1 LEPWARGP
9 GRTARRATQ
18 TRTSAVGATPK
29 SASRFPG
36 SGTGRRTA
44 RTPLTRCQE
53 NEHRCRCGFPRC
65 IDSEKVKDGV
75 RDCLDGSDEDK
86 EKGKAYKCPS
96 DSSLQ
101 DLMAMERRRRSDS
114 ERRRGSRHSGL
125 MTYTVGSDAQATAEE
140 TAALIQPTGLMAT
153 LTHSEVHGEQT
164 TIYTTDIRRQFVDG
178 TYTQV
183 LSTHSSVLELA
194 PSLNEV
200 EGAFHQ
206 RARQRHQTT
215 HGVESFGSL
224 SSGKIFQTAV
234 NELAS
239 AVTTGVH
246 ATRTHQASLL
256 RSISG
261 DKSTTVL
268 GLNIKSGHVGSLDQ
282 HQDSEVPVITVTGTE
297 GLLVQGTGTEQMT
310 YKVFT
315 GTYVNNEGDD
325 WKTYMFFFGN
335 RQLPVEATPSLPDEH
350 RKSEQFDIRS
360 GNQKGVVLDISHK
373 IGVILPSQTVTTIQ
387 PTEAPRSESLIF
399 GSGNADDGELMTGML
414 IEGSEPI
421 SIEGMTSTRVAT
433 PSTMQVTLDPVPAQ
447 SQRDVVRVA
456 KKATPTLYR
465 HGRKFQPT
473 ATGRKIAPMDGSTI
487 ITDKFFLPQHLGLYT
502 TSPISGASK
511 TADEFFDDADHDY
524 DVPERVSEEPVVMV
538 RMRPPLNHRPLAD
551 FRPELLTP
559 SPVKDIRPTK
569 TVGSHH
575 DDYADEVGDVFA
587 TDAAYVFNRDGQ
599 HHEQSVEKQKT
610 RVTLFGFVDFTTSI
624 SGTEVVFQ
632 PAATGVSY
640 DFGNTQFP
648 QPQEVYN
655 PFNIPTQ
662 KKPDESV
669 LSSKQKDTSYGTATR
684 EFVSKMSMLTST
696 FKGGV
701 EMQSTMFTSTIPM
714 PLKSRAPKYDS
725 YIPDEQQ
732 DTISGITPKPV
743 AENEEEVEHDE
754 PSFEF
759 ATPSY
764 LFSSP
769 EPSDVA
775 SEYMMESVTETV
787 KSSKEELLPV
797 SDSETVMV
805 SMIEGSKTEDFTSS
819 PTEILRP
826 TPKLKRKKTYKTGL
840 VSSITGTVVH
850 GDMTTE
856 WTTLI
861 IGTLIGGRYA
871 HVIQSTSSI
880 FYTQTKTD
888 TLEELTTTE
897 IPTPPPGLILPGDIQ
912 IEGLSDQ
919 PVTEPNIQ
927 PKTNPPAV
935 TAPEPQPETDPPP
948 VTEAD
953 FRSKTEPPPVT
964 EGTTEE
970 SSEYSQGSLDVYSI
984 TSNFAI
990 PLINQSRVIEESY
1003 ETALSGQDQPSVV
1016 ALSDGLFLSTLVPT
1030 IESSSAP
1037 ASSTQNVQLLTD
1049 GFILPGFQSSDKYE
1063 PSSSTSSSD
1072 GDGQRIITMGF
1083 ILPGADPVKQF
1094 EDDLVPSDDVKVL
1107 TDGFLLPGHDVLP
1120 SSEHLVSKSTLQGR
1134 IAESVT
1140 SPLEQTTTVTS
1151 YPITH
1156 FSTFTY
1162 YTTMHQ
1168 DGSDIVSSREATT
1181 SKVFKNNDQYELAR
1195 LLGTETASLESSML
1209 PLDPTSTAGVTTLM
1223 TAYTYFS
1230 TFMSDGSMIISSSQ
1244 KTLSDILTPTENY
1257 DADVPTISPS
1267 VVTRPTTLFTTYTYY
1282 TTITS
1287 DGSTVVSSRE
1297 EVISN
1302 VATPGPKGT
1311 TAHQTEETPD
1321 LSPVAAPTT
1330 YFTTYTYLT
1339 TLFKDGTSSVTSN
1352 LETVSNVAHGST
1364 KDLNEARN
1372 GNPEKL
1378 TPTSTTP
1385 VTTFYTTYTY
1395 LTTLLKD
1402 GTSVVSSREEVV
1414 SNIMKGTE
1422 TSPDVSSSLQPRS
1435 KPDDREVKPTEPLSL
1450 STYLTTYTY
1459 YTTFVRGGTTTIR
1472 NRTQVVSK
1480 VKTMSAA
1487 TETELITTPV
1497 VSTYYTTYTY
1507 FTTVNRGG
1515 TKSVKSRESVKTNV
1529 VTKYPKTDF
1538 SSSTPPLE
1546 LVTSYTTIL
1555 SPVTVYRDG
1564 TPRVSFI
1571 SRTSAIVKTP
1581 GHTPT
1586 TLASTTSA
1594 QSIQPTE
1601 SSKMQMMYTTYTYY
1615 TTLYDDDKP
1624 VVSSRE
1630 ETVTNI
1636 ISPTEG
1642 APHGDETPRNEESST
1657 IVRTYYTTYTYFTTF
1672 ETEGTPTVT
1681 SREEVVTNYVTM
1693 TPHDIITGVSPTSAS
1708 QEVQPTSSVS
1718 SNETPPLFGSLPSDF
1733 DFRKLL
1739 HNVPVTHYTTYTY
1752 YTTFYKD
1759 ESTILSS
1766 RTEVVSNVVTPTHS
1780 SETSTTTGTTTGT
1793 TKTPAAP
1800 PSSTSTPSTPKFTAK
1815 STKTSRTRSTP
1826 SLPNFLR
1833 TAALGAPLIVIR
1845 NRRDTEDEVE
1855 AAEAANIEIYATPV
1869 TYYTTYTYFTTYL
1882 KPDGNTAVSSSIHVV
1897 SSILH
1902 PDQRVRP
1909 TRTTYHDEIHG
1920 TDPVNIY
1927 PSHRGAK
1934 GCIRCSLDVRAVY
1947 VTHTDYITEFERGR
1961 PVTSTRYV
1969 TLTNYV
1975 TVTPGQTV
1983 YEHNPQTQLAVPGC
1997 RHCKQDPQY
2006 TTYTYFTTRL
2016 LEGRP
2021 VTSTRYETVTNYV
2034 TVTVTEQP
2042 IHQRIRPT
2050 EAHRPIAIYPTTVR
2064 DTIYTTYTYFT
2075 TSIIRGRPTVS
2086 TRYETLTN
2094 YVTVTVADRPHE
2106 HRVRPTDTYR
2116 PVVIRPTAVRDT
2128 VYTTYTY
2135 FTTRLV
2141 RGRPIVSTRYDT
2153 VTDYVTVTVTERE
2166 RIRPTQ
2172 VHRPIYPTRHG
2183 QEPYHT
2189 AYTTYTYYTTRY
2201 LDGRPVVNTRYETI
2215 TNVATVTITEN
2226 ATPEF
2231 GHQVRPTQS
2240 GPYRTY
2246 HTTYTYFQ
2254 TRFIDGTAIVNTR
2267 KETITNT
2274 VLGALCRSCP
2284 AGQQQVLET
2293 RPYVEP
2299 HRQTVITRTVAL
2311 SHDIQ
2316 PTPTT
2321 YYTTYTYFTTLL
2333 EAGRPVV
2340 QTRYE
2345 TYTDIVSGLVLP
2357 TRAIVAPAQPNEDFR
2372 QDQVQLTQDIQQ
2384 VQLPVAQNVSP
2395 ARRRRWSQE
2404 DNGLKESDVVSGG
2417 LELNEEAEV
2426 TSRFQVSRV
2435 QRGLS
2440 RDVDVDQARPGRKML
2455 SHGRFPR
2462 SPLRD
2467 GTPATFAHL
2476 RHNANSVKG
2485 PRRPPQRFLP
2495 KSAASPVFLPD
2506 TRVFLLPL
2514 QPSLPSQPPQPS
2526 PVAFTPSVYYRQAGQ
2541 NENDYEA
2548 LRRTAKVEP
2557 SFLAT
2562 PSPQTFY
2569 TTFSYFTTVLSDGKP
2584 SISTR
2589 LETIT
2594 NVFTN
2599 VILPTRAVTV
2609 RPHKGT
2615 SVPRETQG
2623 NFLRDSLEENVAVI
2637 HRPQMPP
2644 SRKLLSLTDTEK
2656 EHSLEDQFIVTDE
2669 ELASAH
2675 RHKFGLVPRSAGS
2688 DPNPSPA
2695 DKTKEY
2701 PTGLIQSVEA
2711 RAIRNGATTV
2721 YATEVYGT
2729 FINGAYA
2736 QVVSTAVRV
2745 FSNSPNGL
2753 GESAKSSTKQVIIDK
2768 SHTPTSAAQQSHN
2781 TGLISS
2787 FSNTVIHDRTT
2798 TAYTTNI
2805 YGTYIRGMYAHVA
2818 QTTSTV
2824 IKPQSTQ
2831 SSSSITENPQYKT
2844 GLLSSLVNTEIHD
2857 ATTTIWKT
2865 QVYGTLIN
2873 GFYAHVASTVS
2884 EVVKPTR
2891 TTFVQSSSTH
2901 SPVYVAP
2908 SRSESTGQSSKS
2920 KSYTTGLLTARTNTI
2935 VNGGLSTEVVT
2946 NIYGTFVGDLYAQVA
2961 RTTTRTLSNE
2971 TPSSSTTSSTSVSS
2985 TPAKLLGI
2993 ISSTVQS
3000 VTNGNV
3006 VTYYTTEL
3014 HGTNV
3019 GNLYAQI
3026 ARTSTRTETL
3036 RVHSTKSPAR
3046 EFLQKTGL
3054 LSTSLLSS
3062 EVHGD
3067 TTTLHVS
3074 EVYGTYIGEAYAQ
3087 FGRST
3092 RKTIAPSTTTEN
3104 PQQPDSQKTGLVTST
3119 ISTDV
3124 HNGVTTLY
3132 TTEIHGTYING
3143 FYAHIARRS
3152 SQILQPSS
3160 HQTTASVVAAN
3171 SETLLSSDINTEV
3184 RNGATT
3190 LHTTNVY
3197 GTYINGYY
3205 AHVARSTSR
3214 VLEQKIAST
3223 STADALKTGL
3233 VSHSVRTTVGNGLVT
3248 EYSIDVYG
3256 TFINGF
3262 YAHIARTTTNVS
3274 PQSPAKKTDSTVLI
3288 SSTPVLPP
3296 PQAAKSSSDVR
3307 IFTTPTFSLVDS
3319 TASTMLSVFTTIS
3332 TPTEQSTVPTYSRVS
3347 PATALQFETISESS
3361 FTSSKQKIYFVELDT
3376 TTENILDEIGL
3387 TTTLSVEQSLNDKS
3401 VIPSFEEITLFSSM
3415 SSETAKESA
3424 AVIPTPVITIEIKE
3438 ENTHKPETTFLSSI
3452 TVDSTQTN
3460 EIFEKESAE
3469 LREPSTVRFRP
3480 VFPTRRPHA
3489 PNRSTL
3495 VASSDLQDEDGD
3507 DYGGNEF
3514 LDEEDEDYNEYD
3526 EKSVQA
3532 EEPKP
3537 RPTKR
3542 HRPTR
3547 AGYTRGPRQPQTTHQ
3562 IKHQTEDDEYDI
3574 YHEDDYEHASRDKSQ
3589 ASRADD
3595 ARPHSPAAGINIRP
3609 FRRDRGAFGIPSRTA
3624 NKPSF
3629 TLQLRRPQARQRTNG
3644 RRPAK
3649 EEKHDDDDI
3658 EAEEAIHSSAATPQ
3672 LHLGRRRGS
3681 ARPVPGKVGG
3691 RPTPFARTRPSNDK
3705 THGIAPNRAKSED
3718 EYSDYDQEE
3727 EDYTTERTHPGRG
3740 RLNIKPTARLPT
3752 NGRTRGLG
3760 GRPSTRIGPTHQE
3773 DDDSNEETHTNGRLR
3788 GRLNPLAKGRRN
3800 RNRGRAPNLKSS
3812 FNAVG
3817 KDVEESPN
3825 LPFARLRGNRRRSS
3839 YNPRARRTS
3848 LTSRGHGSTKPAVTV
3863 TSVITTVKTLP
3874 IYHGFKTSYATLTT
3888 TAFASSVI
3896 LPTAYSTTVG
3906 DDGNTKTFLSSKT
3919 DTNGLFKTVTEVLIT
3934 TTDFQQFR
3942 ILPIKVGFSTRTDT
3956 ITETTVLTQLTTV
3969 FSTITPD
3976 VIPTTP
3982 ATAPPA
3988 YPVPFYPQI
3997 PNQEFSILTSSYV
4010 TTETIVTSTVL
4021 PIVLR
4026 GRTLLSTIKTTKFSE
4041 STITKTASVPVPQ
4054 VPTAA
4059 PYIPQPYFAVPQ
4071 LTTLLT
4077 LYVTGDQGDV
4087 TPLVTTV
4094 TVPFYQQPQPFFHTK
4109 VARSV
4114 PDRAS
4119 QFATLASTAFLGF
4132 PIDGSRLDALGRDER
4147 PEEVRLFSSGVESSV
4162 ENSPPSTEST
4172 STLNNAAS
4180 EAASDVD
4187 AVTTISMGPLT
4198 EVYEQPATE
4207 VPTLPKTSKGTSKKW
4222 KSHRV
4227 ASSFES
4233 RTDNKYGIGAKFVSR
4248 KLQQFEEERDEE
4260 VRPVRDFTR
4269 IRGRVRAT
4277 PVEALALPTPEAL
4290 VDNSGVSS
4298 PDFEFSDGGHHN
4310 DALDGARHGA
4320 RRGRILRRPVQRNR
4334 AIIDGSR
4341 PSFNGFRGPH
4351 GGFIRRRPPHVVED
4365 HLDLSPPPERNGGL
4379 HLGEEP
4385 QAFSSGKLHEP
4396 SVVYLSSYNLDPSP
4410 SVSLDNLISSFFVG
4424 DGHSLSSVPVGE
4436 TSLSDPVTTELT
4448 HQISADAVTLSGLET
4463 SKLPKGKVRRIKV
4476 LRPAPHGEGSLG
4488 DGSKK
4493 VRRVTV
4499 TRTFSLAGEPTRY
4512 EDYRPQA
4519 EAPFSQ
4525 DYGSYNQFAPH
4536 QNVVPVL
4543 QQPQQEILRVPQQ
4556 VSQQSDVHQGSNYD
4570 PYAQGLNQQSYQ
4582 GYSPNVPF
4590 QFSQPVNQP
4599 TLYGQPVQFSP
4610 HLSNQQDQFTPIQP
4624 VQNFVPTANNLSPA
4638 APSKEEARPEE
4649 PPQSPAPPA
4658 RGSRRTIFRRVRPT
4672 NSKNIGERRTSLVR
4686 KTRPITS
4693 TPVLQL
4699 TSVSIEPTHV
4709 FVSAASGEFN
4719 RLLGP
4724 AKASQEF
4731 LAPVSKV
4738 PDPPAPEAAD
4748 YEPDAPHEEK
4758 DAKRLPSTD
4767 DVTPNPHQFKR
4778 IIRVKKPGEGKS
4790 GQRRKVVLNRRP
4802 SVNSLQARGPVTNG
4816 NEDLVA
4822 QNIDVVSH
4830 NKEAAVSSHQLLESV
4845 NPSLSFEIGATVPL
4859 TYYTTFTYLTTFL
4872 HGTDTVYN
4880 SREAVLSSVVTETLN
4895 SNIVNVIQNHGGFT
4909 TALDGVSMVHLG
4921 SRTKG
4926 AATTIVNL
4934 ESRLQI
4940 FNSDIYK
4947 GIHPTPTAA
4956 PDITFP
4962 TASSSVLEAE
4972 ALQSPYQ
4979 KAPEFNSGT
4988 VQLTDLVRLP
4998 KTLYTLYT
5006 YYYTLFDGLETKSSV
5021 RSEISSS
5028 VVPGENEFLPPIKH
5042 TRIRNGLLPLGLD
5055 VTTVHL
5061 GSRDI
5066 DGTTTEV
5073 NIGMRTV
5080 IKFDGVRDAV
5090 IAEYHEPI
5098 VPTASLFP
5106 SHPTE
5111 AVDNK
5116 IEFIS
5121 NQERSSLL
5129 EDALQPSYSI
5139 AHDDPQ
5145 QTINVH
5151 ATPVILFP
5159 VEETTETPRA
5169 KVRIITSRVNKPLGG
5184 LKSGVF
5190 QAGPGVRVRIK
5201 PIIRQPEEDT
5211 FTTSKDETTHGYD
5224 LDTTEGLT
5232 SPSPIAEV
5240 TEEEPL
5246 LSSVF
5251 EAPTTPEDEEHHKGR
5266 KRLKVTLRRPT
5277 PGDKLARTN
5286 SLNTRFVRPS
5296 RFEITTKPRFYVVT
5310 RTNAAG
5316 VARPTKNP
5324 FTVKVS
5330 KRLKPTDLIRATP
5343 SVSIIYETFTTTT
5356 SVPVIF
5362 GLQTSYREVV
5372 ITASTPLT
5380 VTISPTF
5387 GGRSP
5392 DLIEPSE
5399 TVMLTYFTTTTYTV
5413 PYTLGDQTLF
5423 TTVRETNSRIVTETV
5438 AASHVVEDV
5447 PASRYPDDYLDYS
5460 AQLIGRGAAPK
5471 HQSSLELFASHYQHR
5486 PGLSTRISDGVTLI
5500 VASGGDYVATTQL
5513 FSHQP
5518 TPYTLQPTLLL
5529 DAVLMKEHFD
5539 GQNVSPQP
5547 YSVSYS
5553 TKTLFTTYTYFTT
5566 FFTDDSSSISSS
5578 EQVISNTVTI
5588 PVTHNIQP
5596 TATPHVPEL
5605 RQAQTYLET
5614 SERVVTSTSY
5624 NTFTFYATLFN
5635 GSSSVVTPF
5644 EEVQSQVFTITE
5656 SFTITRTI
5664 MPSSVHL
5671 LSSPTLVHPQHQY
5684 QEEQER
5690 IKQQHQLQQ
5699 QQQQLQQLQ
5708 SHQLQPSA
5716 TTMLS
5721 TLYSTQTN
5729 FITFFQ
5735 GTSTIVT
5742 SIEEILSDVVTL
5754 TVPHGLATP
5763 VISHSYL
5770 LSPTVKTPEF
5780 STRTYLTTQ
5789 TQYVTFFRG
5798 KETILSSIEEIGTT
5812 VVTERV
5818 GSRPSVYSRPYGT
5831 PIASSI
5837 APTRTSTPTF
5847 VLPSYSATPAD
5858 LVPSIRTY
5866 YTTYTYFTTF
5876 FTDSSSI
5883 VASRENVVTSHVT
5896 LFVPRASLT
5905 SSTKLPPPS
5914 RIQTT
5919 STSTSSSSI
5928 APTTTK
5934 SSTPT
5939 YYRPTMTT
5947 PPYDTKLYTT
5957 GTTYTTYTFY
5967 TTLFGGQDKIVI
5979 SSEQVVPQI
5988 VTTRIGSKPSTTST
6002 RARVTPTVLTH
6013 FTTYTYFT
6021 TLVKESETIVS
6032 SSEEVITQLVSTTIT
6047 PSSTTSFVPEVNI
6060 VTSSLHKPPKKETAA
6075 KVASKVEPTTAKKP
6089 EKVSSFKLSS
6099 DVTPKSSISSFS
6111 SVTLFGSTE
6120 LKSSYSV
6127 PSSSLRPTSST
6138 PSFTTLHSVFVEE
6151 ESTKPLLGVST
6162 TVIDGSTVI
6171 FFTDIPGGQDDDE
6184 EVDTFS
6190 SSSLLSL
6197 YTSSEML
6204 SPVFVPPASATVSSF
6219 PESSF
6224 DTLLLSSAPVTST
6237 TVLDSSTRYIGQDNE
6252 TTTLSPNVTLFVV
6265 TGTDGIL
6272 TRLTEATFTSRTSD
6286 ISPSKAAKPA
6296 AADIIPTEI
6305 PTVQHAPLPSA
6316 GDGDAGGGL
6325 GIGFPSKPIKPGSI
6339 IDLADVLG
6347 GNANLGGNIGEAIKG
6362 IVHLLS
6368 NGKRNE
6374 TDESG
6379 DLHPSQVKEDV
6390 PLPPTDGVAVSNAEE
6405 PVYIPVGAIASDS
6418 SGRDKATRVGSTQ
6431 ARHPEKD
6438 GVDSETLFTFMHSSE
6453 FPVYSDDVHTDI
6465 ITGVETIFLGPT
6477 ESHYDDDSPD
6487 VEDSMPERADKDA
6500 VHLVGSVQKNPS
6512 SYSSSDSP
6520 TPALDSS
6527 TEVITGDKTI
6537 FFGDFDKFSELTQRA
6552 EDHKGDITI
6561 SDPKEL
6567 SKFVG
6572 VQTIFFPD
6580 APLQSSLPSEVQ
6592 ITGATTIFGD
6602 SFTPILP
6609 GVEQQSSVDA
6619 SNTPA
6624 IAPDAAKSVSGATT
6638 IFFQLDGDRAPILP
6652 SVSTSVSTVTQYV
6665 TSVESVTRTLTLTTT
6680 KVYYTRDSP
6689 LTITSVF
6696 TTTIAPRTFV
6706 STIIGSRTILGTLPE
6721 ATESVE
6727 GKMTTPLPIEATT
6740 TVTTTTLIFNSIT
6753 TTVVRTLVIPTERPD
6768 PTRSSSFDYPAT
6780 TSVHVVTSSPEVKAR
6795 TPESADSK
6803 APTLRPPHRRPTTPR
6818 PQHPTLGKRPVI
6830 AFRAPSRTPDTASTK
6845 PMPSGPKFKI
6855 PFPKPPTTTTTTQ
6868 KPTRAPPVK
6877 AKPGRVTPVDG
6888 YPPVCLPGCNAK
6900 NKEVCRELQD
6910 GSWACHCKP
6919 GYGRQEGNNTCTG
6932 KSSCVLFL

>member
-1 LEPWARGP
+1 
-9 GRTARRATQ
+9 
-18 TRTSAVGATPK
+18 
-29 SASRFPG
+29 
-36 SGTGRRTA
+36 
-44 RTPLTRCQE
+44 
-53 NEHRCRCGFPRC
+53 
-65 IDSEKVKDGV
+65 
-75 RDCLDGSDEDK
+75 
-86 EKGKAYKCPS
+86 
-96 DSSLQ
+96 
-101 DLMAMERRRRSDS
+101 MAMERRRRSDS

-125 MTYTVGSDAQATAEE
+125 MTYTVGTDAQATEEE
-140 TAALIQPTGLMAT
+140 TAALVQPTGLMAT
-153 LTHSEVHGEQT
+153 LTRSEVHGEQT

-206 RARQRHQTT
+206 RGRQRPQTT

-239 AVTTGVH
+239 TVTTRIH
-246 ATRTHQASLL
+246 ATKVHHASLL

-268 GLNIKSGHVGSLDQ
+268 GLNIKNGHVGSLDQ

-325 WKTYMFFFGN
+325 SKTYMFFFGN
-335 RQLPVEATPSLPDEH
+335 RQLPVEATPSLQEEQK
-350 RKSEQFDIRS
+350 KSEQFDIRS

-373 IGVILPSQTVTTIQ
+373 IGVILPSHTVTTIE
-387 PTEAPRSESLIF
+387 PTEAPRSDSLIF
-399 GSGNADDGELMTGML
+399 GSGNAHDGELMTGML

-421 SIEGMTSTRVAT
+421 TIEGMTRTRTAT
-433 PSTMQVTLDPVPAQ
+433 SSTMQVTLDLVPAQ

-456 KKATPTLYR
+456 LTKKATPTLYR

-473 ATGRKIAPMDGSTI
+473 ATGRKITPMDGSTI

-511 TADEFFDDADHDY
+511 TTDEFFEDADHDY
-524 DVPERVSEEPVVMV
+524 SVPEPVPEEPVVMV
-538 RMRPPLNHRPLAD
+538 MMRPPFNHGPLGN

-559 SPVKDIRPTK
+559 SPIKDIRPTK

-575 DDYADEVGDVFA
+575 DDFADEVGDVFA
-587 TDAAYVFNRDGQ
+587 TDAAYVFNKDGQ
-599 HHEQSVEKQKT
+599 RHEHDAEKKKT
-610 RVTLFGFVDFTTSI
+610 RITLFGFVDFTTSI

-640 DFGNTQFP
+640 DFGNTKYP
-648 QPQEVYN
+648 QPQDIYN

-662 KKPDESV
+662 KKQEESV
-669 LSSKQKDTSYGTATR
+669 LSSKGKNNPYGTATR

-714 PLKSRAPKYDS
+714 LLKSRTPKYES
-725 YIPDEQQ
+725 YTPDEQ
-732 DTISGITPKPV
+732 DPLSSIVPEPV
-743 AENEEEVEHDE
+743 TENEEELGHSE
-754 PSFEF
+754 PSFDF

-769 EPSDVA
+769 EPEHLA
-775 SEYMMESVTETV
+775 SKYLMASLTESLE
-787 KSSKEELLPV
+787 SSIEEHMPV
-797 SDSETVMV
+797 LESETVMV

-819 PTEILRP
+819 PTETVRP

-840 VSSITGTVVH
+840 VSSTTGTVVH

-888 TLEELTTTE
+888 TPEEITTTK
-897 IPTPPPGLILPGDIQ
+897 IPTPLPGLILPGDIQ

-927 PKTNPPAV
+927 PKTDPPAV
-935 TAPEPQPETDPPP
+935 TVPKPQPETNTPPVTDANIQPQTELPP
-948 VTEAD
+948 VTEET
-953 FRSKTEPPPVT
+953 R
-964 EGTTEE
+964 EE
-970 SSEYSQGSLDVYSI
+970 SSENNQDSLDVYSI

-1030 IESSSAP
+1030 MQLSSTLP
-1037 ASSTQNVQLLTD
+1037 SSTQKVQLLTD
-1049 GFILPGFQSSDKYE
+1049 GFILPGDNAADKYE
-1063 PSSSTSSSD
+1063 PSSSTSSTD

-1094 EDDLVPSDDVKVL
+1094 EDDLISSDEVKVL

-1120 SSEHLVSKSTLQGR
+1120 SSEPLESKSTLQGR
-1134 IAESVT
+1134 IAESAT
-1140 SPLEQTTTVTS
+1140 LPLEEITTVTS

-1156 FSTFTY
+1156 YSTFTY
-1162 YTTMHQ
+1162 YTTLNQ
-1168 DGSDIVSSREATT
+1168 DGSNIISSREVTT
-1181 SKVFKNNDQYELAR
+1181 SKVFENSDEYEHAR
-1195 LLGTETASLESSML
+1195 LLGRETASLESSML
-1209 PLDPTSTAGVTTLM
+1209 PLDAASTAGITTLM

-1230 TFMSDGSMIISSSQ
+1230 TFVSDGSMVVSSSE
-1244 KTLSDILTPTENY
+1244 KTLSDLLTPTESY
-1257 DADVPTISPS
+1257 DADVTPISPS
-1267 VVTRPTTLFTTYTYY
+1267 VATQPTTLFTTYTYY
-1282 TTITS
+1282 TTMTN

-1302 VATPGPKGT
+1302 VATPGPKDST
-1311 TAHQTEETPD
+1311 VHKTKETPD
-1321 LSPVAAPTT
+1321 LASVRAPTT

-1339 TLFKDGTSSVTSN
+1339 TLFKDGTSSITSN

-1364 KDLNEARN
+1364 KAPYQALYGMSGE
-1372 GNPEKL
+1372 L
-1378 TPTSTTP
+1378 IPTSTTP

-1414 SNIMKGTE
+1414 SNIMKGTGISFDA
-1422 TSPDVSSSLQPRS
+1422 SPSLQPRS
-1435 KPDDREVKPTEPLSL
+1435 KPDETEVKPTESLSL

-1538 SSSTPPLE
+1538 SSSTPPVE
-1546 LVTSYTTIL
+1546 LITSYTTIL

-1571 SRTSAIVKTP
+1571 SRTSAILKTV
-1581 GHTPT
+1581 GDTP
-1586 TLASTTSA
+1586 ATSVVITPVP
-1594 QSIQPTE
+1594 SIAPTK

-1615 TTLYDDDKP
+1615 TTLYDDGKP
-1624 VVSSRE
+1624 IVSSRE
-1630 ETVTNI
+1630 ETVTNL
-1636 ISPTEG
+1636 ISPTAG
-1642 APHGDETPRNEESST
+1642 TPDDVETSRNEESST

-1693 TPHDIITGVSPTSAS
+1693 TPHDIITGVSPTSSS
-1708 QEVQPTSSVS
+1708 QEVQPTSAVS
-1718 SNETPPLFGSLPSDF
+1718 TNETPALFGSLPSDF

-1759 ESTILSS
+1759 DSTILSS
-1766 RTEVVSNVVTPTHS
+1766 RTEVVSNVVTPTPS
-1780 SETSTTTGTTTGT
+1780 SETGSTMETTSETS
-1793 TKTPAAP
+1793 KMPAAS
-1800 PSSTSTPSTPKFTAK
+1800 PSPTTTPSTPKFTTK
-1815 STKTSRTRSTP
+1815 SPKALKTRSTP
-1826 SLPNFLR
+1826 SLPTFLR

-1845 NRRDTEDEVE
+1845 NRRDAQEEELEADE
-1855 AAEAANIEIYATPV
+1855 AKDIEIYATPV

-1909 TRTTYHDEIHG
+1909 TRTIYHDEIHG
-1920 TDPVNIY
+1920 TEPVNIY

-1934 GCIRCSLDVRAVY
+1934 GCIRCSSDVRAVY
-1947 VTHTDYITEFERGR
+1947 VTHTDYITEFQRGR

-1997 RHCKQDPQY
+1997 RHCKHDAQY

-2050 EAHRPIAIYPTTVR
+2050 EIHRPIAIYPTTVL

-2075 TSIIRGRPTVS
+2075 TSIVRGQPTVS

-2094 YVTVTVADRPHE
+2094 YVTVTVADRPFE

-2116 PVVIRPTAVRDT
+2116 PIIIQPTAVRDT

-2135 FTTRLV
+2135 FTTRLL
-2141 RGRPIVSTRYDT
+2141 RGQPIVSTRYET
-2153 VTDYVTVTVTERE
+2153 VTDYATVTVTERD
-2166 RIRPTQ
+2166 RIRPTNVQ
-2172 VHRPIYPTRHG
+2172 RPIYPTRHG

-2189 AYTTYTYYTTRY
+2189 GYTTYTYYTTRY
-2201 LDGRPVVNTRYETI
+2201 LSGRPVVNTRYETI

-2274 VLGALCRSCP
+2274 VLGALCRTCP
-2284 AGQQQVLET
+2284 AGHQQIIQT
-2293 RPYVEP
+2293 RPYIEP
-2299 HRQTVITRTVAL
+2299 QRQTVITRTVAP
-2311 SHDIQ
+2311 SHEIQ

-2321 YYTTYTYFTTLL
+2321 YYTTYTYFTTIL

-2357 TRAIVAPAQPNEDFR
+2357 TRAVVAPLQPKEDFR
-2372 QDQVQLTQDIQQ
+2372 HDQVQLTQDTEH
-2384 VQLPVAQNVSP
+2384 VQLPVLQNVSP
-2395 ARRRRWSQE
+2395 ARRRRRSQE
-2404 DNGLKESDVVSGG
+2404 GSGLKESDVISGG
-2417 LELNEEAEV
+2417 LKLNEEAKV
-2426 TSRFQVSRV
+2426 MPRSQVSRV

-2440 RDVDVDQARPGRKML
+2440 RDVDVAQARPGRKML

-2485 PRRPPQRFLP
+2485 SRRPPQRFLP
-2495 KSAASPVFLPD
+2495 KSAASPVFLRD

-2514 QPSLPSQPPQPS
+2514 QPSLPPQPPQPPQPS
-2526 PVAFTPSVYYRQAGQ
+2526 PVAFTPSVYYRQAGR
-2541 NENDYEA
+2541 NEKDYEA

-2609 RPHKGT
+2609 RPQKET
-2615 SVPRETQG
+2615 SVPSEAQN
-2623 NFLRDSLEENVAVI
+2623 NFLRYSVEEDLAMI
-2637 HRPQMPP
+2637 HRPQRPP
-2644 SRKLLSLTDTEK
+2644 SRKLLSFAHAEN

-2745 FSNSPNGL
+2745 FSDSPNGL
-2753 GESAKSSTKQVIIDK
+2753 GQSAKSSTKEDILTK
-2768 SHTPTSAAQQSHN
+2768 SVTPTSASQLSHA
-2781 TGLISS
+2781 TGLLSS

-2831 SSSSITENPQYKT
+2831 SSSSITENQQYKT

-2857 ATTTIWKT
+2857 ATTTLWKT

-2891 TTFVQSSSTH
+2891 TTFVQASSTD
-2901 SPVYVAP
+2901 SPVYVAS
-2908 SRSESTGQSSKS
+2908 SRYDSSGQATKS
-2920 KSYTTGLLTARTNTI
+2920 KSYTTGLLSARTNTI
-2935 VNGGLSTEVVT
+2935 VNGGRSTEVVT

-2961 RTTTRTLSNE
+2961 RTTTRTLQNE
-2971 TPSSSTTSSTSVSS
+2971 IPPSSKTTSTTFSS

-3026 ARTSTRTETL
+3026 ARTSTRTETI
-3036 RVHSTKSPAR
+3036 RVQSTKTSTR
-3046 EFLQKTGL
+3046 EFIQKTGL
-3054 LSTSLLSS
+3054 LSTNLLSS
-3062 EVHGD
+3062 EVHGG

-3092 RKTIAPSTTTEN
+3092 RRIISPSTTSEKS
-3104 PQQPDSQKTGLVTST
+3104 QQPESQKTGLVSST

-3124 HNGVTTLY
+3124 QNGVTTLY

-3152 SQILQPSS
+3152 SQVLQSS
-3160 HQTTASVVAAN
+3160 THQTTTAPAVAAN
-3171 SETLLSSDINTEV
+3171 SETHISSEINTEIK
-3184 RNGATT
+3184 NGATT

-3197 GTYINGYY
+3197 GTYINGFY

-3214 VLEQKIAST
+3214 VLEQKISST
-3223 STADALKTGL
+3223 STAEALKTGL
-3233 VSHSVRTTVGNGLVT
+3233 VSRSVRTTVGNGLVT
-3248 EYSIDVYG
+3248 EYSTDVYG

-3274 PQSPAKKTDSTVLI
+3274 PQPSSKETDSTAI
-3288 SSTPVLPP
+3288 SSTAFFSLL
-3296 PQAAKSSSDVR
+3296 QAAKSTSDTR
-3307 IFTTPTFSLVDS
+3307 IFTTPTFSTVDS
-3319 TASTMLSVFTTIS
+3319 TPTVSRIASSFTTIS
-3332 TPTEQSTVPTYSRVS
+3332 AFTEQSTLPISSRIP
-3347 PATALQFETISESS
+3347 PATAVPFETITESS
-3361 FTSSKQKIYFVELDT
+3361 FISSKPKINFVELDT

-3387 TTTLSVEQSLNDKS
+3387 TTTLNVEKSLNDKS
-3401 VIPSFEEITLFSSM
+3401 VVPSFEEITLFSSM
-3415 SSETAKESA
+3415 SSETIKESI
-3424 AVIPTPVITIEIKE
+3424 VIPTPIITIEIKE
-3438 ENTHKPETTFLSSI
+3438 EKTHEPETTFISSI

-3460 EIFEKESAE
+3460 EIFEKDSSE

-3489 PNRSTL
+3489 PHRSTL
-3495 VASSDLQDEDGD
+3495 AVSSDLQDEDGD

-3526 EKSVQA
+3526 EKSVQP

-3562 IKHQTEDDEYDI
+3562 IKHQGEDDEFDI
-3574 YHEDDYEHASRDKSQ
+3574 YHEDDYEHGSRAKSQ

-3595 ARPHSPAAGINIRP
+3595 ARPHSAAAGINIRP
-3609 FRRDRGAFGIPSRTA
+3609 FRRDRGAFGVPSRTA
-3624 NKPSF
+3624 SKPSF
-3629 TLQLRRPQARQRTNG
+3629 TLQLRRPQVRQRING
-3644 RRPAK
+3644 RRPVK
-3649 EEKHDDDDI
+3649 EAKHDDDDI
-3658 EAEEAIHSSAATPQ
+3658 EAEEAVHSSAATPQ

-3681 ARPVPGKVGG
+3681 ARPLSGKAGG
-3691 RPTPFARTRPSNDK
+3691 RPTPFTRTRPSNDK
-3705 THGIAPNRAKSED
+3705 THGISPNRAKAED
-3718 EYSDYDQEE
+3718 EYSDYDEEE
-3727 EDYTTERTHPGRG
+3727 EDYTTERAHPGRG
-3740 RLNIKPTARLPT
+3740 RLNIKPTARLPS

-3760 GRPSTRIGPTHQE
+3760 GRQPTRLGPTHQE
-3773 DDDSNEETHTNGRLR
+3773 DNDSNEETHSNGRLR

-3848 LTSRGHGSTKPAVTV
+3848 LTSKGHGSTKPAVTV

-3896 LPTAYSTTVG
+3896 LPTAYSTVV
-3906 DDGNTKTFLSSKT
+3906 DDGGNTKTFLSSKT
-3919 DTNGLFKTVTEVLIT
+3919 DSNGLFKTVTEVLIT
-3934 TTDFQQFR
+3934 TTDLQQFR

-3997 PNQEFSILTSSYV
+3997 PNQDFSLLTSSYV

-4071 LTTLLT
+4071 ITTLLT

-4087 TPLVTTV
+4087 IPVVTTV
-4094 TVPFYQQPQPFFHTK
+4094 TVPFYQQPFFHTK

-4162 ENSPPSTEST
+4162 ENSSPNSEST
-4172 STLNNAAS
+4172 STLDNAVSKAAS
-4180 EAASDVD
+4180 EAD

-4207 VPTLPKTSKGTSKKW
+4207 VPIIQKHPKGISKKW
-4222 KSHRV
+4222 KKNHK
-4227 ASSFES
+4227 APSSVEVG
-4233 RTDNKYGIGAKFVSR
+4233 TDNKYGIGAKFVSR
-4248 KLQQFEEERDEE
+4248 KLQQFPEERDEE

-4269 IRGRVRAT
+4269 LRGRVRAT

-4290 VDNSGVSS
+4290 VDNSGSSS

-4310 DALDGARHGA
+4310 DALDGARHGV

-4334 AIIDGSR
+4334 AIIDGSS

-4351 GGFIRRRPPHVVED
+4351 GGFIRRRPPHVVPD
-4365 HLDLSPPPERNGGL
+4365 HVDLNPPQEHNGGL
-4379 HLGEEP
+4379 HLNEEP
-4385 QAFSSGKLHEP
+4385 QAFSPGNLHET
-4396 SVVYLSSYNLDPSP
+4396 SVAYLSSYNLDPSP
-4410 SVSLDNLISSFFVG
+4410 SVSLDNLISSSFVG

-4436 TSLSDPVTTELT
+4436 TSLSEPVTTELT

-4476 LRPAPHGEGSLG
+4476 LRPAPHGEGFLG

-4499 TRTFSLAGEPTRY
+4499 TRTFSLTGEPTRY

-4519 EAPFSQ
+4519 EPPFGQ
-4525 DYGSYNQFAPH
+4525 DYGSYNQFVPH
-4536 QNVVPVL
+4536 QNVVPVV

-4556 VSQQSDVHQGSNYD
+4556 VSQQADVHHGSNYD
-4570 PYAQGLNQQSYQ
+4570 PYAPGLNQQSYQ

-4599 TLYGQPVQFSP
+4599 QSFGQHVQFSP

-4624 VQNFVPTANNLSPA
+4624 VQNFVPTANNLPPA
-4638 APSKEEARPEE
+4638 VPSKNEAHSEDPH
-4649 PPQSPAPPA
+4649 QSSAVPA
-4658 RGSRRTIFRRVRPT
+4658 RGSRRTVFRRVRPT
-4672 NSKNIGERRTSLVR
+4672 NSKHIGERRTSLVR

-4693 TPVLQL
+4693 TPVFQL
-4699 TSVSIEPTHV
+4699 TSVSVEPTHV

-4719 RLLGP
+4719 RLLG
-4724 AKASQEF
+4724 ATTASRDF
-4731 LAPVSKV
+4731 LELVSKT
-4738 PDPPAPEAAD
+4738 PDPPAPYSPD
-4748 YEPDAPHEEK
+4748 YQPDPPHEEK
-4758 DAKRLPSTD
+4758 DAKRLPSAD
-4767 DVTPNPHQFKR
+4767 EVTPNPHQFKR
-4778 IIRVKKPGEGKS
+4778 IIRVKKPGEAKN

-4822 QNIDVVSH
+4822 QNIDVASH
-4830 NKEAAVSSHQLLESV
+4830 NKEGAVTSPQVAESS
-4845 NPSLSFEIGATVPL
+4845 NPTLSFEIGATVPL

-4880 SREAVLSSVVTETLN
+4880 SREAVLSSIVTETLN

-4909 TALDGVSMVHLG
+4909 TALDGISMVHLG

-4940 FNSDIYK
+4940 FNSDIFR
-4947 GIHPTPTAA
+4947 GIHPTPTAT
-4956 PDITFP
+4956 PDLTFP
-4962 TASSSVLEAE
+4962 TASSSVFEAE
-4972 ALQSPYQ
+4972 PLQSPYQ

-4988 VQLTDLVRLP
+4988 VQLTDLARLP
-4998 KTLYTLYT
+4998 KTIYTLYT

-5028 VVPGENEFLPPIKH
+5028 IIPGANEFLPQIKH

-5080 IKFDGVRDAV
+5080 IKFDGVKDAV
-5090 IAEYHEPI
+5090 IGEFNEPI
-5098 VPTASLFP
+5098 VPTASVFP
-5106 SHPTE
+5106 SHATE

-5145 QTINVH
+5145 HTTSVH

-5159 VEETTETPRA
+5159 VDETTDAPRA
-5169 KVRIITSRVNKPLGG
+5169 KVRIISSRVSKPIGG

-5190 QAGPGVRVRIK
+5190 QAAPGVRVRIK
-5201 PIIRQPEEDT
+5201 PVIRQPEEDPVT
-5211 FTTSKDETTHGYD
+5211 ISPEETTHDYD
-5224 LDTTEGLT
+5224 IDTTEGLT
-5232 SPSPIAEV
+5232 SPSPIVDV
-5240 TEEEPL
+5240 TEEEHL

-5286 SLNTRFVRPS
+5286 SVNTRFVRPS

-5330 KRLKPTDLIRATP
+5330 KRVKSTDLIRATP

-5380 VTISPTF
+5380 VTITPTF

-5438 AASHVVEDV
+5438 AASHVLEDI

-5500 VASGGDYVATTQL
+5500 VASGGDFVASTQL
-5513 FSHQP
+5513 FSHQA

-5588 PVTHNIQP
+5588 PVTQNIQP
-5596 TATPHVPEL
+5596 TATPHLPEFK
-5605 RQAQTYLET
+5605 QAQTYLET

-5671 LSSPTLVHPQHQY
+5671 LSTPILHHHQ
-5684 QEEQER
+5684 
-5690 IKQQHQLQQ
+5690 QQQQQ
-5699 QQQQLQQLQ
+5699 QQQQLEQQQQIQSHYQQQQHLHHLQ
-5708 SHQLQPSA
+5708 NHQLQPSV
-5716 TTMLS
+5716 TTLLS

-5742 SIEEILSDVVTL
+5742 SIEEILSDIVTL

-5770 LSPTVKTPEF
+5770 LSPTVTVPEF

-5905 SSTKLPPPS
+5905 SSTRLPPPS
-5914 RIQTT
+5914 RIQTTT

-5928 APTTTK
+5928 APTTTR

-5939 YYRPTMTT
+5939 YYRPTVTT

-6002 RARVTPTVLTH
+6002 RAKVTPTVLTH

-6060 VTSSLHKPPKKETAA
+6060 VTSSLHKPPKKETGV
-6075 KVASKVEPTTAKKP
+6075 KVTSKVQASSSKKP
-6089 EKVSSFKLSS
+6089 ERVSTFKPLSS
-6099 DVTPKSSISSFS
+6099 QLAPKTSTSSFS

-6120 LKSSYSV
+6120 LKSSYSIPTASSR
-6127 PSSSLRPTSST
+6127 PSSST
-6138 PSFTTLHSVFVEE
+6138 PSFTTLHSGFIEE

-6171 FFTDIPGGQDDDE
+6171 FFTDIPGGQDDDD
-6184 EVDTFS
+6184 EVDAFS
-6190 SSSLLSL
+6190 SSSLFSL
-6197 YTSSEML
+6197 NTVSEVL
-6204 SPVFVPPASATVSSF
+6204 SPVFVPPDSAT
-6219 PESSF
+6219 ESSTVKSTF
-6224 DTLLLSSAPVTST
+6224 DTLLLSSSPVTST
-6237 TVLDSSTRYIGQDNE
+6237 TVLDSSTRYIGHDNE

-6286 ISPSKAAKPA
+6286 VSPSKAAAPA
-6296 AADIIPTEI
+6296 SADIIPTEI
-6305 PTVQHAPLPSA
+6305 PTVQQAPLPTL
-6316 GDGDAGGGL
+6316 GDGGAGGGL

-6374 TDESG
+6374 TDNSG
-6379 DLHPSQVKEDV
+6379 DLHPSQVKDDS
-6390 PLPPTDGVAVSNAEE
+6390 PLPPTDGVTVSNIEE

-6418 SGRDKATRVGSTQ
+6418 SGRKKATRVESTQ
-6431 ARHPEKD
+6431 ARHPETD
-6438 GVDSETLFTFMHSSE
+6438 GVNSESLFTFMHSSE
-6453 FPVYSDDVHTDI
+6453 YPVYSDDVHTDI

-6477 ESHYDDDSPD
+6477 ESHYDDDAPD

-6500 VHLVGSVQKNPS
+6500 TVHLVGSVQKSHS
-6512 SYSSSDSP
+6512 SSSSSDSP

-6561 SDPKEL
+6561 SDPKEF

-6580 APLQSSLPSEVQ
+6580 APLQSSIPSELQ

-6609 GVEQQSSVDA
+6609 DLESKSSVDSPNSSA
-6619 SNTPA
+6619 F
-6624 IAPDAAKSVSGATT
+6624 APGGAKSVSGATT

-6652 SVSTSVSTVTQYV
+6652 PVSTSVSTVTQYV

-6721 ATESVE
+6721 ATETVE
-6727 GKMTTPLPIEATT
+6727 GRMTTPLPTEATT

-6753 TTVVRTLVIPTERPD
+6753 TTVVRTLVIPTERPE

-6780 TSVHVVTSSPEVKAR
+6780 TSVHVVTSSPEAKAR

-6818 PQHPTLGKRPVI
+6818 PPHPTLGKRPVI

-6855 PFPKPPTTTTTTQ
+6855 PFPKPPTTTTTTK

-6888 YPPVCLPGCNAK
+6888 YPPVCLPGCNVK

-6910 GSWACHCKP
+6910 GTWACHCKP
-6919 GYGRQEGNNTCTG
+6919 GYGKQEGNNTCTG
-6932 KSSCVLFL
+6932 KYFCFLL

>member
-1 LEPWARGP
+1 TK
-9 GRTARRATQ
+9 RTKLIETVFFFPPVFAACHTGEFRCLKSYFCIPERR
-18 TRTSAVGATPK
+18 
-29 SASRFPG
+29 
-36 SGTGRRTA
+36 
-44 RTPLTRCQE
+44 
-53 NEHRCRCGFPRC
+53 
-65 IDSEKVKDGV
+65 V
-75 RDCLDGSDEDK
+75 RDGWEDCPDGSDESESADRTV
-86 EKGKAYKCPS
+86 Y
-96 DSSLQ
+96 LQ
-101 DLMAMERRRRSDS
+101 TLIDVKQNANEST
-114 ERRRGSRHSGL
+114 E
-125 MTYTVGSDAQATAEE
+125 EE
-140 TAALIQPTGLMAT
+140 TAALLQPTGLMAT
-153 LTHSEVHGEQT
+153 LTRSEVHGEQT

-183 LSTHSSVLELA
+183 LSTHSNVLELA

-206 RARQRHQTT
+206 RGRQRPQTT

-239 AVTTGVH
+239 TVTTRIH
-246 ATRTHQASLL
+246 ATKVHHGSLL

-268 GLNIKSGHVGSLDQ
+268 GLNIKNGHVGSLDQ

-325 WKTYMFFFGN
+325 SKTYMFFFGN
-335 RQLPVEATPSLPDEH
+335 RQLPVEATPSLPEEQK
-350 RKSEQFDIRS
+350 KSEQFDIRS

-373 IGVILPSQTVTTIQ
+373 IGVILPSHTVTTIE
-387 PTEAPRSESLIF
+387 PTEAPRSDSLIF
-399 GSGNADDGELMTGML
+399 GSGNAHDGELMTGML

-421 SIEGMTSTRVAT
+421 TIEGMTRTRTAT
-433 PSTMQVTLDPVPAQ
+433 SSTMQVTLDLVPAQ

-456 KKATPTLYR
+456 LTKKATPTLYR

-473 ATGRKIAPMDGSTI
+473 ATGRKITPMDGSTI

-511 TADEFFDDADHDY
+511 TTDEFFEDADHDY
-524 DVPERVSEEPVVMV
+524 
-538 RMRPPLNHRPLAD
+538 N
-551 FRPELLTP
+551 LLTP
-559 SPVKDIRPTK
+559 SPIKDIRPTK

-575 DDYADEVGDVFA
+575 DDFADEVGDVFA
-587 TDAAYVFNRDGQ
+587 TDAAYVFNKDGQ
-599 HHEQSVEKQKT
+599 RHEHDVEKKKT
-610 RVTLFGFVDFTTSI
+610 RITLFGFVDFTTSI

-640 DFGNTQFP
+640 NFGNTKYP
-648 QPQEVYN
+648 QAQDIYN

-662 KKPDESV
+662 KKQEESV
-669 LSSKQKDTSYGTATR
+669 LSSKGKNNPYGTATR

-714 PLKSRAPKYDS
+714 LLKSRTPKYES
-725 YIPDEQQ
+725 YTPDEQ
-732 DTISGITPKPV
+732 DPLSKP
-743 AENEEEVEHDE
+743 EHLA
-754 PSFEF
+754 SK
-759 ATPSY
+759 Y
-764 LFSSP
+764 LM
-769 EPSDVA
+769 A
-775 SEYMMESVTETV
+775 SVTESLE
-787 KSSKEELLPV
+787 SSIEEHMPV
-797 SDSETVMV
+797 LESETVMV

-819 PTEILRP
+819 PTETVRP

-840 VSSITGTVVH
+840 VSLITGTVVH

-888 TLEELTTTE
+888 TPEEITTTK
-897 IPTPPPGLILPGDIQ
+897 IPTPLPGLILPGDIQ

-927 PKTNPPAV
+927 PKTDPPAV
-935 TAPEPQPETDPPP
+935 TVPEPQPETNTPP
-948 VTEAD
+948 VTEANIQPQ
-953 FRSKTEPPPVT
+953 TEPPPVT
-964 EGTTEE
+964 EETREE
-970 SSEYSQGSLDVYSI
+970 SSENNQDSLDVYSI

-1030 IESSSAP
+1030 MQLSSTLP
-1037 ASSTQNVQLLTD
+1037 SSTQKVQLLTD
-1049 GFILPGFQSSDKYE
+1049 GFILPGDNAADKYE
-1063 PSSSTSSSD
+1063 PSSATSSSD

-1094 EDDLVPSDDVKVL
+1094 EDDLISSDDVKVL

-1120 SSEHLVSKSTLQGR
+1120 SSEPLESKSTLQGR
-1134 IAESVT
+1134 IAESAT
-1140 SPLEQTTTVTS
+1140 LPLEEITTVTS

-1156 FSTFTY
+1156 YSTFTY
-1162 YTTMHQ
+1162 YTTLNQ
-1168 DGSDIVSSREATT
+1168 DGSNIVSSREVTT
-1181 SKVFKNNDQYELAR
+1181 SKVFENSDQYEQASLFGR
-1195 LLGTETASLESSML
+1195 ETASLESSML
-1209 PLDPTSTAGVTTLM
+1209 PLDATSTAGITTLM

-1230 TFMSDGSMIISSSQ
+1230 TFVSDGSMVVSSSE
-1244 KTLSDILTPTENY
+1244 KTLSNLLTPTESY
-1257 DADVPTISPS
+1257 DADVTPISPS
-1267 VVTRPTTLFTTYTYY
+1267 VATQPTTLFTTYTYY
-1282 TTITS
+1282 TTMTN

-1302 VATPGPKGT
+1302 VATPGPKDST
-1311 TAHQTEETPD
+1311 VHKTKETPD
-1321 LSPVAAPTT
+1321 LASVGAPTT

-1339 TLFKDGTSSVTSN
+1339 TLFKDGTSSITSN

-1364 KDLNEARN
+1364 KAPNQALYGMSGE
-1372 GNPEKL
+1372 L
-1378 TPTSTTP
+1378 IPTSTTP

-1414 SNIMKGTE
+1414 SNIMKGTVISFDA
-1422 TSPDVSSSLQPRS
+1422 SPSLQPRS
-1435 KPDDREVKPTEPLSL
+1435 KPDETEVKPTESLSL

-1538 SSSTPPLE
+1538 FSSTPPVE
-1546 LVTSYTTIL
+1546 LITSYTTIL

-1571 SRTSAIVKTP
+1571 SRTSAILKTV
-1581 GHTPT
+1581 GDTP
-1586 TLASTTSA
+1586 ATSVVITSVP
-1594 QSIQPTE
+1594 SIAPTK

-1615 TTLYDDDKP
+1615 TTLYDDGKP
-1624 VVSSRE
+1624 IVSSRE
-1630 ETVTNI
+1630 ETITNL
-1636 ISPTEG
+1636 ISPTAG
-1642 APHGDETPRNEESST
+1642 TPDDVETSRNEESST

-1693 TPHDIITGVSPTSAS
+1693 TPHDIITGVSPTSSS
-1708 QEVQPTSSVS
+1708 QE
-1718 SNETPPLFGSLPSDF
+1718 
-1733 DFRKLL
+1733 
-1739 HNVPVTHYTTYTY
+1739 
-1752 YTTFYKD
+1752 
-1759 ESTILSS
+1759 
-1766 RTEVVSNVVTPTHS
+1766 
-1780 SETSTTTGTTTGT
+1780 
-1793 TKTPAAP
+1793 
-1800 PSSTSTPSTPKFTAK
+1800 
-1815 STKTSRTRSTP
+1815 
-1826 SLPNFLR
+1826 
-1833 TAALGAPLIVIR
+1833 
-1845 NRRDTEDEVE
+1845 
-1855 AAEAANIEIYATPV
+1855 
-1869 TYYTTYTYFTTYL
+1869 
-1882 KPDGNTAVSSSIHVV
+1882 
-1897 SSILH
+1897 
-1902 PDQRVRP
+1902 
-1909 TRTTYHDEIHG
+1909 HD
-1920 TDPVNIY
+1920 
-1927 PSHRGAK
+1927 A
-1934 GCIRCSLDVRAVY
+1934 
-1947 VTHTDYITEFERGR
+1947 
-1961 PVTSTRYV
+1961 
-1969 TLTNYV
+1969 
-1975 TVTPGQTV
+1975 
-1983 YEHNPQTQLAVPGC
+1983 
-1997 RHCKQDPQY
+1997 QY

-2034 TVTVTEQP
+2034 TVTT
-2042 IHQRIRPT
+2042 
-2050 EAHRPIAIYPTTVR
+2050 HRPIAIYPTTVL

-2075 TSIIRGRPTVS
+2075 TSIVRGRPTVS

-2094 YVTVTVADRPHE
+2094 YVTVTVADRPFE

-2116 PVVIRPTAVRDT
+2116 PIIIQPTAVRDT

-2135 FTTRLV
+2135 FTTRLL
-2141 RGRPIVSTRYDT
+2141 RGQPIVSTRYET
-2153 VTDYVTVTVTERE
+2153 VTDYVTVTVTERD
-2166 RIRPTQ
+2166 RIRPTNVQ
-2172 VHRPIYPTRHG
+2172 RPIYPTRHG

-2189 AYTTYTYYTTRY
+2189 GYTTYTYYTTRY
-2201 LDGRPVVNTRYETI
+2201 LSGRPVVNTRYETI

-2226 ATPEF
+2226 ATPE
-2231 GHQVRPTQS
+2231 
-2240 GPYRTY
+2240 
-2246 HTTYTYFQ
+2246 
-2254 TRFIDGTAIVNTR
+2254 
-2267 KETITNT
+2267 
-2274 VLGALCRSCP
+2274 
-2284 AGQQQVLET
+2284 
-2293 RPYVEP
+2293 
-2299 HRQTVITRTVAL
+2299 
-2311 SHDIQ
+2311 
-2316 PTPTT
+2316 
-2321 YYTTYTYFTTLL
+2321 
-2333 EAGRPVV
+2333 
-2340 QTRYE
+2340 
-2345 TYTDIVSGLVLP
+2345 
-2357 TRAIVAPAQPNEDFR
+2357 
-2372 QDQVQLTQDIQQ
+2372 
-2384 VQLPVAQNVSP
+2384 
-2395 ARRRRWSQE
+2395 
-2404 DNGLKESDVVSGG
+2404 
-2417 LELNEEAEV
+2417 
-2426 TSRFQVSRV
+2426 
-2435 QRGLS
+2435 
-2440 RDVDVDQARPGRKML
+2440 
-2455 SHGRFPR
+2455 
-2462 SPLRD
+2462 
-2467 GTPATFAHL
+2467 
-2476 RHNANSVKG
+2476 
-2485 PRRPPQRFLP
+2485 
-2495 KSAASPVFLPD
+2495 
-2506 TRVFLLPL
+2506 
-2514 QPSLPSQPPQPS
+2514 
-2526 PVAFTPSVYYRQAGQ
+2526 
-2541 NENDYEA
+2541 
-2548 LRRTAKVEP
+2548 TAKVEP

-2609 RPHKGT
+2609 RPQKET
-2615 SVPRETQG
+2615 SVPSEAQS
-2623 NFLRDSLEENVAVI
+2623 NFLRYSVEEDLAMI
-2637 HRPQMPP
+2637 HRPQRPP
-2644 SRKLLSLTDTEK
+2644 SRKLLSFAHAEN

-2745 FSNSPNGL
+2745 FSDSPNGL
-2753 GESAKSSTKQVIIDK
+2753 GQSAKSSTKDDILTK
-2768 SHTPTSAAQQSHN
+2768 SVTPTSASQLSHA
-2781 TGLISS
+2781 TGLLSS

-2831 SSSSITENPQYKT
+2831 PSSSITENQQYKT

-2891 TTFVQSSSTH
+2891 TTFVQASSTH
-2901 SPVYVAP
+2901 SPVYVAS
-2908 SRSESTGQSSKS
+2908 SRSDSSGQASKS
-2920 KSYTTGLLTARTNTI
+2920 KSYTTGLLSARTNTI
-2935 VNGGLSTEVVT
+2935 VNGGRSTEVVT

-2961 RTTTRTLSNE
+2961 RTTTRTVPNE
-2971 TPSSSTTSSTSVSS
+2971 IPLPSKTTSTAFSS

-3026 ARTSTRTETL
+3026 ARTSTRTETI
-3036 RVHSTKSPAR
+3036 RVQSTKASTR
-3046 EFLQKTGL
+3046 EFIQKTGL
-3054 LSTSLLSS
+3054 LSTNLLSS
-3062 EVHGD
+3062 EVHGG

-3092 RKTIAPSTTTEN
+3092 RRIIAPSTTSEK
-3104 PQQPDSQKTGLVTST
+3104 PQQPESQKTGLVSST

-3124 HNGVTTLY
+3124 QNGVTTLY

-3152 SQILQPSS
+3152 SQVLQSS
-3160 HQTTASVVAAN
+3160 THQTTTAPAVAAN
-3171 SETLLSSDINTEV
+3171 SETHISSEINTEI

-3197 GTYINGYY
+3197 GTYINGFY

-3214 VLEQKIAST
+3214 VLEQKISST
-3223 STADALKTGL
+3223 STAEALKTGL
-3233 VSHSVRTTVGNGLVT
+3233 VSRSVRTAVGNGLVT
-3248 EYSIDVYG
+3248 EYSTDVYG

-3274 PQSPAKKTDSTVLI
+3274 PQPTSKETDSTAI
-3288 SSTPVLPP
+3288 SSTALFSPL
-3296 PQAAKSSSDVR
+3296 QAAKSTSDTR
-3307 IFTTPTFSLVDS
+3307 IFTTPTFSTGGS
-3319 TASTMLSVFTTIS
+3319 TPTVLRIASSFTTTS
-3332 TPTEQSTVPTYSRVS
+3332 AFTEQSTLPISSRIP
-3347 PATALQFETISESS
+3347 PATAVPFETITESS
-3361 FTSSKQKIYFVELDT
+3361 FISSKPKINFVELDT

-3387 TTTLSVEQSLNDKS
+3387 TTTLNVEKSLNDKS
-3401 VIPSFEEITLFSSM
+3401 VVPSFEEITLFSSL
-3415 SSETAKESA
+3415 SSETIKESI
-3424 AVIPTPVITIEIKE
+3424 VIPTPIITIEIKE
-3438 ENTHKPETTFLSSI
+3438 EKTQEPDTTFISSI

-3460 EIFEKESAE
+3460 EIFEKDSSE

-3489 PNRSTL
+3489 PHRSTL
-3495 VASSDLQDEDGD
+3495 AVSSDLQDEDGD

-3526 EKSVQA
+3526 EKSVQP

-3562 IKHQTEDDEYDI
+3562 IKHQGEDDELDI
-3574 YHEDDYEHASRDKSQ
+3574 YHEDDYEQGSRAKSQ

-3595 ARPHSPAAGINIRP
+3595 ARPHSAAAGINIRP
-3609 FRRDRGAFGIPSRTA
+3609 FRRDRGAFGVPSRTA
-3624 NKPSF
+3624 SKPSF
-3629 TLQLRRPQARQRTNG
+3629 TLQLRRPQVRQRING
-3644 RRPAK
+3644 RRPVK
-3649 EEKHDDDDI
+3649 EAKHDDDDI
-3658 EAEEAIHSSAATPQ
+3658 EAEEAVHSSAATPQ

-3681 ARPVPGKVGG
+3681 ARPLSGKVGG
-3691 RPTPFARTRPSNDK
+3691 RPTPFTRTRPSNDK
-3705 THGIAPNRAKSED
+3705 THGISPNRGKAED
-3718 EYSDYDQEE
+3718 EYSDYDEEE
-3727 EDYTTERTHPGRG
+3727 EDYTTERVHPGRG
-3740 RLNIKPTARLPT
+3740 RLNIKPTARLPS

-3760 GRPSTRIGPTHQE
+3760 GRQPTRVGPTHQE
-3773 DDDSNEETHTNGRLR
+3773 DNDSNEETHSNGRLR
-3788 GRLNPLAKGRRN
+3788 GRLNPLAKNRRN

-3848 LTSRGHGSTKPAVTV
+3848 LTSKGHGSTKPAVTV

-3896 LPTAYSTTVG
+3896 LPTAYSTVVD

-3919 DTNGLFKTVTEVLIT
+3919 DSNGLFRTVTEVLIT
-3934 TTDFQQFR
+3934 TTDLQQFR

-3997 PNQEFSILTSSYV
+3997 PNQDFSLLTSSYV

-4071 LTTLLT
+4071 ITTLLT

-4087 TPLVTTV
+4087 IPVVTTV
-4094 TVPFYQQPQPFFHTK
+4094 TVPFYQQPFFHTK

-4147 PEEVRLFSSGVESSV
+4147 PDEVRLFSSGVESSV
-4162 ENSPPSTEST
+4162 ENSSPNSEST
-4172 STLNNAAS
+4172 STLDNADSKAAS
-4180 EAASDVD
+4180 EAD

-4207 VPTLPKTSKGTSKKW
+4207 NHKAP
-4222 KSHRV
+4222 
-4227 ASSFES
+4227 SSVEVG
-4233 RTDNKYGIGAKFVSR
+4233 TDNKYGIGARFVSR
-4248 KLQQFEEERDEE
+4248 KLQQFPEERDEE

-4269 IRGRVRAT
+4269 LRGRVRAT

-4290 VDNSGVSS
+4290 VDNSGSSS

-4310 DALDGARHGA
+4310 DALDGARHGV

-4334 AIIDGSR
+4334 AIIDGSS

-4351 GGFIRRRPPHVVED
+4351 GGFIRRRPPHVVPD
-4365 HLDLSPPPERNGGL
+4365 HVDLNPPQEHNGGL

-4385 QAFSSGKLHEP
+4385 QAFSPGNLHET
-4396 SVVYLSSYNLDPSP
+4396 SVAYLSSYNLDPSP
-4410 SVSLDNLISSFFVG
+4410 SVSLDNLISSSFVG

-4436 TSLSDPVTTELT
+4436 TSLSE
-4448 HQISADAVTLSGLET
+4448 
-4463 SKLPKGKVRRIKV
+4463 
-4476 LRPAPHGEGSLG
+4476 
-4488 DGSKK
+4488 
-4493 VRRVTV
+4493 
-4499 TRTFSLAGEPTRY
+4499 
-4512 EDYRPQA
+4512 
-4519 EAPFSQ
+4519 
-4525 DYGSYNQFAPH
+4525 
-4536 QNVVPVL
+4536 
-4543 QQPQQEILRVPQQ
+4543 
-4556 VSQQSDVHQGSNYD
+4556 
-4570 PYAQGLNQQSYQ
+4570 
-4582 GYSPNVPF
+4582 
-4590 QFSQPVNQP
+4590 
-4599 TLYGQPVQFSP
+4599 
-4610 HLSNQQDQFTPIQP
+4610 
-4624 VQNFVPTANNLSPA
+4624 
-4638 APSKEEARPEE
+4638 
-4649 PPQSPAPPA
+4649 PQSSAVPA
-4658 RGSRRTIFRRVRPT
+4658 RGSRRTVFRRVRPT
-4672 NSKNIGERRTSLVR
+4672 NSKHIGERRTSLVR

-4693 TPVLQL
+4693 TPVFQL
-4699 TSVSIEPTHV
+4699 TSVSVEPTH
-4709 FVSAASGEFN
+4709 
-4719 RLLGP
+4719 
-4724 AKASQEF
+4724 
-4731 LAPVSKV
+4731 
-4738 PDPPAPEAAD
+4738 DT
-4748 YEPDAPHEEK
+4748 
-4758 DAKRLPSTD
+4758 KRLPSAD
-4767 DVTPNPHQFKR
+4767 EVTPNPHQFKR
-4778 IIRVKKPGEGKS
+4778 IIRVKKPGEAKN

-4822 QNIDVVSH
+4822 
-4830 NKEAAVSSHQLLESV
+4830 ESS
-4845 NPSLSFEIGATVPL
+4845 NPTLSFEIGATVPL

-4880 SREAVLSSVVTETLN
+4880 SREAVLSSIVTETLN

-4909 TALDGVSMVHLG
+4909 TALDGISMVHLG

-4940 FNSDIYK
+4940 FNSDIFR
-4947 GIHPTPTAA
+4947 GIHATPTEE
-4956 PDITFP
+4956 P
-4962 TASSSVLEAE
+4962 
-4972 ALQSPYQ
+4972 LQSPYQ

-4988 VQLTDLVRLP
+4988 VQLTDLARLP
-4998 KTLYTLYT
+4998 KTIYTLYT

-5028 VVPGENEFLPPIKH
+5028 IIPGENEFLPPIKH

-5080 IKFDGVRDAV
+5080 IKFDGVKDAV
-5090 IAEYHEPI
+5090 IGEFNEPI
-5098 VPTASLFP
+5098 VPTASVFP
-5106 SHPTE
+5106 SHATE

-5145 QTINVH
+5145 HTTSVH

-5159 VEETTETPRA
+5159 VDETTDAPRA
-5169 KVRIITSRVNKPLGG
+5169 KVRIISSRVNKPIGG

-5190 QAGPGVRVRIK
+5190 QAAPGVRVRIK
-5201 PIIRQPEEDT
+5201 PVIRQPEEDPVT
-5211 FTTSKDETTHGYD
+5211 IPPEKTTHDYD
-5224 LDTTEGLT
+5224 IDTTEGLT
-5232 SPSPIAEV
+5232 SPSPIVDV
-5240 TEEEPL
+5240 TEEEHL

-5286 SLNTRFVRPS
+5286 SVNTRFVRPS

-5330 KRLKPTDLIRATP
+5330 KRVKSTDLIRATP

-5380 VTISPTF
+5380 VTITPTF

-5438 AASHVVEDV
+5438 GKLNSHQTDIVIFMLQFDTTDFIFFLITIVAASHVLEDI

-5460 AQLIGRGAAPK
+5460 AQLIGRAAPK

-5500 VASGGDYVATTQL
+5500 VASGGDFVASTQL
-5513 FSHQP
+5513 FSHQA

-5588 PVTHNIQP
+5588 PVTQNIQP
-5596 TATPHVPEL
+5596 TATPHPPEL
-5605 RQAQTYLET
+5605 KQAQTYLET

-5671 LSSPTLVHPQHQY
+5671 HYQQQQHL
-5684 QEEQER
+5684 
-5690 IKQQHQLQQ
+5690 HQLQN
-5699 QQQQLQQLQ
+5699 
-5708 SHQLQPSA
+5708 HQLQPSV
-5716 TTMLS
+5716 TTLLS

-5742 SIEEILSDVVTL
+5742 SIEEILSDIVTL

-5770 LSPTVKTPEF
+5770 LSPTVTVPEF

-5905 SSTKLPPPS
+5905 
-5914 RIQTT
+5914 
-5919 STSTSSSSI
+5919 I
-5928 APTTTK
+5928 APTTTR

-5939 YYRPTMTT
+5939 YYRPTLTT

-6002 RARVTPTVLTH
+6002 RAKVTPTVLTH

-6060 VTSSLHKPPKKETAA
+6060 VTSSLHKPPKKETAV
-6075 KVASKVEPTTAKKP
+6075 KVTSKVQPSSSKKP
-6089 EKVSSFKLSS
+6089 ERVSTFKPVSSQLA
-6099 DVTPKSSISSFS
+6099 PKSSTSSFT

-6120 LKSSYSV
+6120 LKSSYSI
-6127 PSSSLRPTSST
+6127 PTASLRPSSST
-6138 PSFTTLHSVFVEE
+6138 PSFTTLHSGFIEE

-6171 FFTDIPGGQDDDE
+6171 FFTDIPGGQDDDD
-6184 EVDTFS
+6184 EVDAFS
-6190 SSSLLSL
+6190 SSSLFSL
-6197 YTSSEML
+6197 NTVSEVL
-6204 SPVFVPPASATVSSF
+6204 SPVFVPPDSAT
-6219 PESSF
+6219 ESSTVKSTF
-6224 DTLLLSSAPVTST
+6224 DTLLLSSSPVTST
-6237 TVLDSSTRYIGQDNE
+6237 TVLDSSTRYIGHDNE

-6286 ISPSKAAKPA
+6286 VSPSKAAAPVS
-6296 AADIIPTEI
+6296 ADIIPTEI
-6305 PTVQHAPLPSA
+6305 PTVQQAPLPTL
-6316 GDGDAGGGL
+6316 GDGGAGGGL

-6374 TDESG
+6374 TDNSG
-6379 DLHPSQVKEDV
+6379 DLHPSQVKDDS
-6390 PLPPTDGVAVSNAEE
+6390 PLPPTDGVTVSNIEE

-6418 SGRDKATRVGSTQ
+6418 SGRKKATRVESTQ
-6431 ARHPEKD
+6431 ARHPETD
-6438 GVDSETLFTFMHSSE
+6438 GVNSESLFTFMHSSE
-6453 FPVYSDDVHTDI
+6453 YPVYSDDVHTDI

-6477 ESHYDDDSPD
+6477 ESHYDDDAPD
-6487 VEDSMPERADKDA
+6487 AEDSMPERADKDA
-6500 VHLVGSVQKNPS
+6500 TVHLVGSVQKSQS
-6512 SYSSSDSP
+6512 SSSSSDSP

-6561 SDPKEL
+6561 SDPKEF

-6580 APLQSSLPSEVQ
+6580 APLQSSIPSELQ

-6609 GVEQQSSVDA
+6609 DLESKSSFDSPNSSA
-6619 SNTPA
+6619 F
-6624 IAPDAAKSVSGATT
+6624 APGGAKSVSGATT

-6652 SVSTSVSTVTQYV
+6652 PVSTSVSTVTQYV

-6721 ATESVE
+6721 ATETVE
-6727 GKMTTPLPIEATT
+6727 GRMTTPLPTEATT

-6753 TTVVRTLVIPTERPD
+6753 TTVVRTLVIPTERPE

-6780 TSVHVVTSSPEVKAR
+6780 TS
-6795 TPESADSK
+6795 
-6803 APTLRPPHRRPTTPR
+6803 
-6818 PQHPTLGKRPVI
+6818 
-6830 AFRAPSRTPDTASTK
+6830 
-6845 PMPSGPKFKI
+6845 FKI
-6855 PFPKPPTTTTTTQ
+6855 PFPKPPTTTTTTK

-6888 YPPVCLPGCNAK
+6888 YPPVCLPGCNVK

-6910 GSWACHCKP
+6910 GTWACHCKP
-6919 GYGRQEGNNTCTG
+6919 GYGKQEGNNTCTG
-6932 KSSCVLFL
+6932 K